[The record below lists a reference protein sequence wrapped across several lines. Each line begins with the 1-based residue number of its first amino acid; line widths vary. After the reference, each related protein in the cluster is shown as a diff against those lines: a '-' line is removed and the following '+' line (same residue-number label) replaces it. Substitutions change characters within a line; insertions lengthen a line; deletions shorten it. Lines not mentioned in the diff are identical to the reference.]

1 MKLQKLFN
9 IIDLVKAFAYLALG
23 LVFAVLGIVNLATDE
38 VFEHKLGNA
47 GYVLLGLLFLIMSL
61 FGLYWLGVLKREMKK
76 GKDEGYDA
84 STVLK
89 YSIYGLIVSQLLT
102 GALALQDRKRRK
114 QEGNLSTA
122 GLANNELFG
131 EVRPRNEE
139 GYCAETNTFVRLVSR
154 RNNGK
159 AYQTRG
165 IEDIG
170 SKNNWKGWL
179 YLAPVIIL
187 VAIFLIYPLV
197 NTIWISFTVDYQYA
211 TGTYKGLT
219 LTNFTYIL
227 GLTKR
232 ANGALETYFTKYA
245 IVNTVIVVL
254 VTVPVSTM
262 LALLIAVALNSI
274 KWFQKFLQT
283 VFFLPYVTNGIA
295 VGMVFSVIFDDQG
308 IINYLFHTDT
318 VWIRMADHWTAMI
331 PLCIYII
338 WSSIPFKILIL
349 LSGLQGIDKQY
360 YHAAQIDSA
369 PKSKVLF
376 RVTVPLL
383 SPQILYIL
391 ITSFIGAWKEYTAV
405 VGLFNGPGTLGT
417 AGDPNMETIVYY
429 IYENLSTQT
438 SYAAAAAVFLFVI
451 ILLFTALQFVV
462 SKKRV
467 HY

>member
-1 MKLQKLFN
+1 MTKANKILP
-9 IIDLVKAFAYLALG
+9 IIDLIKGFVLLVAGLAFSVTGIVLLANNTDFDKRLGLAGILVLG
-23 LVFAVLGIVNLATDE
+23 LV
-38 VFEHKLGNA
+38 
-47 GYVLLGLLFLIMSL
+47 LLLMAL
-61 FGLYWLGVLKREMKK
+61 FGLYWLGVLKKEMKK
-76 GKDEGYDA
+76 GEDEGYDA
-84 STVLK
+84 QTVFK
-89 YSIYGLIVSQLLT
+89 YSIYGFCFALLLT
-102 GALALQDRKRRK
+102 GIPALIDRKARK
-114 QEGNLSTA
+114 AAEAARGVNT
-122 GLANNELFG
+122 ANNELFG

-139 GYCAETNTFVRLVSR
+139 GYVPETNTFVRLVSR
-154 RNNGK
+154 KNNGK

-197 NTIWISFTVDYQYA
+197 NTIFISFTVDYHYA
-211 TGTYKGLT
+211 TGTYEGLT
-219 LTNFTYIL
+219 LSNFTYIL

-232 ANGALETYFTKYA
+232 ANGAIETYFTEYA
-245 IVNTVIVVL
+245 IVNTFIVVI
-254 VTVPVSTM
+254 VTVPLSTL

-295 VGMVFSVIFDDQG
+295 VGMVFSVIFDDKG
-308 IINYLFHTDT
+308 IINFLFNTDT
-318 VWIRMADHWTAMI
+318 VWIRMADHWTAMV

-360 YHAAQIDSA
+360 YQAAQIDSA
-369 PKSKVLF
+369 SKAKVLF

-405 VGLFNGPGTLGT
+405 VGLFNGPGTIPG
-417 AGDPNMETIVYY
+417 GDPNMETIVYY
-429 IYENLSTQT
+429 IYENLSQQT

-451 ILLFTALQFVV
+451 ILLFTALQFAV